1 MNLIK
6 KRVSYKSSKD
16 GSIEYGDLYKA
27 IPQELYNSSILDCV
41 IVRCNEC
48 NEIVTY
54 C

>member
-27 IPQELYNSSILDCV
+27 IPQELYNSSV
-41 IVRCNEC
+41 Q
-48 NEIVTY
+48 
-54 C
+54 